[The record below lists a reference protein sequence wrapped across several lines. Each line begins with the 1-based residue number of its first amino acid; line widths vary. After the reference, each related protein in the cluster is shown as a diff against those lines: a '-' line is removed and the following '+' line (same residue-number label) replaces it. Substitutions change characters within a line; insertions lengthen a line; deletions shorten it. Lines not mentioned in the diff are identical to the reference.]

1 MHGFERLSDMCF
13 VTRSVLRLTM
23 TENDSMVDANAR
35 AEHGYDFDVTH
46 NVGHRVKITVPSE
59 KEEKD
64 TFFMAATLW
73 KWAKSGDDEI
83 SIRRTNFAELWDE
96 CLAGTKAMIVPITIM
111 TDDTGEKHAAHLIVY
126 KEDDGSFHIVRTAM
140 NADELQLKGV
150 NVYGRYAALD
160 SFFGAIH
167 NMESTRE
174 QTLVYEGLASNAAAL
189 RHPGLCSIISPM
201 QALEAIGLLVLDDDI
216 VKSAQHVFSD
226 ILVDAYERRILSN
239 PDIEALRKWILTRRR
254 RRPRR

>member
-1 MHGFERLSDMCF
+1 
-13 VTRSVLRLTM
+13 M